1 MQSEAQENFLN
12 FGHDNSFQN
21 TEFQLEDSDVYSIS
35 SISSDS
41 HMADYS
47 SSEDEQAGKHGQTS
61 LSTQNQGSAQSNME
75 RKKKLPCNTMTL
87 QHNEFSLFHQQ
98 RETELLKVLKIRRK
112 LARKQQRLTLETS
125 RKRALLD
132 EQKAQLKQLEADTVS
147 LAVALKVLKT
157 QPTPARKKPEAK
169 KSLPPPPPTTLTLQ
183 EQQEQQQQLLQHLQM
198 QIQQQQQQHHQHQ

>member
-61 LSTQNQGSAQSNME
+61 LSTQNQGSSAEQHGAQEEIAVQHYDSSAVSEPIACNV
-75 RKKKLPCNTMTL
+75 LPIHANIL
-87 QHNEFSLFHQQ
+87 QNPHTARSIKRPLKRFDQTSLFSNEFSLFHQ
-98 RETELLKVLKIRRK
+98 RMYIE
-112 LARKQQRLTLETS
+112 
-125 RKRALLD
+125 
-132 EQKAQLKQLEADTVS
+132 
-147 LAVALKVLKT
+147 
-157 QPTPARKKPEAK
+157 
-169 KSLPPPPPTTLTLQ
+169 
-183 EQQEQQQQLLQHLQM
+183 
-198 QIQQQQQQHHQHQ
+198 

>member
-1 MQSEAQENFLN
+1 MEQRMILVLHSHCYWL
-12 FGHDNSFQN
+12 
-21 TEFQLEDSDVYSIS
+21 TE
-35 SISSDS
+35 
-41 HMADYS
+41 
-47 SSEDEQAGKHGQTS
+47 
-61 LSTQNQGSAQSNME
+61 
-75 RKKKLPCNTMTL
+75 
-87 QHNEFSLFHQQ
+87 

-183 EQQEQQQQLLQHLQM
+183 EQQQQQQQLLQQLQM
-198 QIQQQQQQHHQHQ
+198 QIQLQQQQQQQNHQHHQHQ